1 VHRFKGGG
9 KGSVPFQTSE
19 ARGAKRSI
27 VAEVIQDGIPRKNLT
42 IARFA
47 APNPGVGPPRPR
59 ARTAPGHPDPR
70 DLDQGAAG
78 LLLRRLPGRRRRR
91 AGRANTPPRVAW
103 GHRPGIA
110 KNERLTIK
118 VIGVSAGGRRGPAAS
133 ARLAATKAKPT
144 PKR

>member
-78 LLLRRLPGRRRRR
+78 LLLRRLPA
-91 AGRANTPPRVAW
+91 AGDGGLVALTP
-103 GHRPGIA
+103 
-110 KNERLTIK
+110 
-118 VIGVSAGGRRGPAAS
+118 RRGS
-133 ARLAATKAKPT
+133 RGVTVRGSRRT
-144 PKR
+144 SD